1 MDRPGVRQVQES
13 SREQRKKMDD
23 TGCEI
28 CGAPT
33 TPAAKG
39 KVKGEGEA
47 GEARGDQQRE
57 VGWNECNDTTTGKAE
72 RGSRG

>member
-1 MDRPGVRQVQES
+1 
-13 SREQRKKMDD
+13 MDD